1 MGEALAARGAAVKL
15 RPDDNARGKLA
26 AMDEDEES
34 RMIARREAE
43 VQARP
48 PRIPVPDTV
57 GLDTSARSVIVE
69 VLGAMGRPVPEK
81 LPDHTA
87 IMLLHP
93 ELYRRH
99 TELGLQ
105 LYRGALPVRLREL
118 AVLRVGWRCR
128 APFEWGEHVD
138 AGKRLAGL
146 SSEEIAAVKQGWQA
160 ACWHDADRAVLRAV
174 DELMDEA
181 MISDAC
187 FAELE
192 SHLDAAQLIE
202 LPILVGQ
209 YIGVAYLQNA
219 LRFPLLKTNPGL
231 RAG

>member
-1 MGEALAARGAAVKL
+1 M
-15 RPDDNARGKLA
+15 N
-26 AMDEDEES
+26 EDEE
-34 RMIARREAE
+34 RAIAAREADILG
-43 VQARP
+43 AP
-48 PRIPVPDTV
+48 PRVPVPDLD
-57 GLDTSARSVIVE
+57 GLDTSARSVVIE
-69 VLGAMGRPVPEK
+69 VLGALGRPVPERMS
-81 LPDHTA
+81 DHTA
-87 IMLLHP
+87 IMLRHP

-105 LYRGALPVRLREL
+105 LYRGVLPVRLREL

-138 AGKRLAGL
+138 AARRLAGL
-146 SSEEIAAVKQGWQA
+146 SGEEIARVKEGWQA
-160 ACWHDADRAVLRAV
+160 PGWADADRAVLRAV
-174 DELMDEA
+174 DELMDDA
-181 MISDAC
+181 MITDAC

-192 SHLDAAQLIE
+192 AHLDAPQLIE

-219 LRFPLLKTNPGL
+219 LRFPLLKGNPGL